1 MIFLRGGHFA
11 GMVIDLRGQAK
22 KAHSQGSHA
31 REIKILAHKTFH
43 RYTVRRKNGGTQPSF
58 GAAHSGRATIRI
70 YNERALKLEVRDL
83 LEGWSDWILQSE
95 CVFMHAPGNNKR
107 TVFYE
112 HSIMGRVDR
121 EGLLRSFPFVTRC
134 LTLVELKRAY
144 QELTTIK
151 IMQLSKGEPLIE
163 GTNQVQDQ
171 EMIVIPTKEPH
182 TPVVSPSPAAGMD
195 VAKVKTASMPSSSAS
210 ILKLVE
216 LEYNQWR
223 TPTLLHLASFHGQ
236 AQVVQQLLEKYG
248 ADPTAT
254 IPSLIKRM
262 DKTNEPVPDELLDL
276 AIHAKPWT
284 AYDAAKAKETRN
296 AFRRVMATMPDAWD
310 WTGLARVH
318 SALTSE
324 MEAGSQKGSGS
335 RFNGKR
341 SENESDSKGE
351 AV

>member
-151 IMQLSKGEPLIE
+151 IMQLSKGEQLIE

-216 LEYNQWR
+216 LVKKGRIQPWTIISPEPVSSGSAASREVWR
-223 TPTLLHLASFHGQ
+223 RPYSYH
-236 AQVVQQLLEKYG
+236 
-248 ADPTAT
+248 
-254 IPSLIKRM
+254 PSLIKRM